1 MKKKKKLYTPK
12 DIKFFC
18 DYNKNIF
25 NNIKE
30 FKHYLSR
37 KKYLLENGYSPSAV
51 WDTDVWFV
59 SVMISIL
66 SQHLEWN
73 KTFLDQED
81 KQNAELNENIE
92 RMIVLLKKMGEKDI
106 TEEDDEQ
113 ERTEFFR
120 LFSDNFHAL
129 WN

>member
-1 MKKKKKLYTPK
+1 
-12 DIKFFC
+12 
-18 DYNKNIF
+18 
-25 NNIKE
+25 
-30 FKHYLSR
+30 
-37 KKYLLENGYSPSAV
+37 
-51 WDTDVWFV
+51 
-59 SVMISIL
+59 MISIL

-73 KTFLDQED
+73 KTFLDQAD
-81 KQNAELNENIE
+81 KRNAELNENIE
-92 RMIVLLKKMGEKDI
+92 RMIALLTKMDEQDI